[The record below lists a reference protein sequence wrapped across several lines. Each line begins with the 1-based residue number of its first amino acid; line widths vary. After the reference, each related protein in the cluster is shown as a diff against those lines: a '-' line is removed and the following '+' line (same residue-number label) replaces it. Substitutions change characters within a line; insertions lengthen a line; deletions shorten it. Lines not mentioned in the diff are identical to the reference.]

1 MEQLASQETKKM
13 DHAIAWFARFFLL
26 TVAKPT
32 THLIGLF
39 GGKTCDGAKTKV
51 PLVYRLVSPL
61 ARLVNWGAQGAITL
75 SHPKMAYNPVAWHK
89 KRLASQWASL
99 ITGIS
104 EEELDAQARQYI
116 REQQSI
122 TPSATESD
130 SATFTILIGF
140 HTHLHF
146 FQECINSVAA
156 AASKAPEVFLEVL
169 IVNDDPSI
177 HSSRLDQIVE
187 KTELQSLIRSN
198 HANLGICR
206 SINET
211 LPHAKGEWIIYLDC
225 DDRLHPDAIV
235 VLQKTIRSHPGI
247 RFISSRA
254 VDLDESG
261 RIFAYRLRDE
271 TPVDLI
277 QNNYASH
284 LKAIRRDLHHDIGG
298 FHPMF
303 EGCQDFELAVRTAL
317 FERLLFIP
325 DYLYQYRWHDR
336 SQTVGNC
343 DHQNEMMI
351 RVRQTYLL
359 AIHWLIHG
367 INGVAITCT
376 GKQASQW
383 AKKIPDN
390 PGIHSRSVQLEADS
404 FFTPHL
410 YKLWVITLATEVVFA
425 KSTNQQGSLPSM
437 TV

>member
-1 MEQLASQETKKM
+1 
-13 DHAIAWFARFFLL
+13 
-26 TVAKPT
+26 
-32 THLIGLF
+32 
-39 GGKTCDGAKTKV
+39 
-51 PLVYRLVSPL
+51 
-61 ARLVNWGAQGAITL
+61 
-75 SHPKMAYNPVAWHK
+75 
-89 KRLASQWASL
+89 
-99 ITGIS
+99 
-104 EEELDAQARQYI
+104 
-116 REQQSI
+116 
-122 TPSATESD
+122 
-130 SATFTILIGF
+130 
-140 HTHLHF
+140 
-146 FQECINSVAA
+146 
-156 AASKAPEVFLEVL
+156 
-169 IVNDDPSI
+169 
-177 HSSRLDQIVE
+177 
-187 KTELQSLIRSN
+187 
-198 HANLGICR
+198 
-206 SINET
+206 
-211 LPHAKGEWIIYLDC
+211 
-225 DDRLHPDAIV
+225 
-235 VLQKTIRSHPGI
+235 
-247 RFISSRA
+247 

-376 GKQASQW
+376 GKQSSQW
-383 AKKIPDN
+383 AKKIPDK
-390 PGIHSRSVQLEADS
+390 PGIHPWSVQLEADS